1 MSNAKLDS
9 FAYIQPFENE
19 VVYSTI
25 GDAYNLKASISK
37 NLSAIE
43 DMVYRF
49 GERAFTNEHHVLA
62 IEENYLDT
70 VLVKGLF
77 MYIQTKVKLENLTF
91 NTLMF
96 NSVIIPIDEKKS
108 EFKVE
113 VITIKEN

>member
-1 MSNAKLDS
+1 MSDVKLDS
-9 FAYIQPFENE
+9 FTYRQAFEND
-19 VVYSTI
+19 VVYSSI
-25 GDAYNLKASISK
+25 DDAYNLKASISK

-49 GERAFTNEHHVLA
+49 GERALTNELHVLT

-77 MYIQTKVKLENLTF
+77 MYIQARMVLSNLTF
-91 NTLMF
+91 DRLVF
-96 NSVIIPIDEKKS
+96 IPSIIPIDEKKS

-113 VITIKEN
+113 VITIKEK